1 MAFLIPSPNNLNFPF
16 KTRVTTLA
24 MEKYEELLVSIRK
37 VIRAID
43 LHSKQLNK
51 SSGLTGPQLLI
62 MQEIARVKG
71 ITASAVAKEIN
82 LSAATVTN
90 ILDRLE
96 SRDLIERVRSNEDKR
111 RVSLFLTNKGKT
123 SLIDAPQP
131 LQEHFIQNFCALEQW
146 EQSLL
151 LSSMQRIASMMDA
164 TDLDAAP
171 VLEIAPMTVSSEG
184 ENKN

>member
-1 MAFLIPSPNNLNFPF
+1 
-16 KTRVTTLA
+16 

-71 ITASAVAKEIN
+71 VTASQIAKHVN

-96 SRDLIERVRSNEDKR
+96 SRGLVERVRSAQDKR
-111 RVSLFLTNKGKT
+111 RVSLFLSPQGKNL
-123 SLIDAPQP
+123 LIDAPQP
-131 LQEHFIQNFCALEQW
+131 LQEHFIQKFCELEEW

-151 LSSMQRIASMMDA
+151 LSSMQRIATMMDA
-164 TDLDAAP
+164 NELDAAP
-171 VLEIAPMTVSSEG
+171 VLEIAPMNQTESG
-184 ENKN
+184 K

>member
-1 MAFLIPSPNNLNFPF
+1 
-16 KTRVTTLA
+16 

-62 MQEIARVKG
+62 MQEISRVKG
-71 ITASAVAKEIN
+71 VTAGAVAKEIN

-96 SRDLIERVRSNEDKR
+96 SRDLIERVRSKEDIR
-111 RVSLFLTNKGKT
+111 RVSLFLTEKGKA
-123 SLIDAPQP
+123 SLIDAPQL
-131 LQEHFIQNFCALEQW
+131 LQEHFIQNFCGLEQW

-164 TDLDAAP
+164 NDLDAAP
-171 VLEIAPMTVSSEG
+171 MLEIDPMSVSVNEEKKS
-184 ENKN
+184 

>member
-1 MAFLIPSPNNLNFPF
+1 
-16 KTRVTTLA
+16 

-62 MQEIARVKG
+62 MQEIARIKG
-71 ITASAVAKEIN
+71 VTAGAVAKEIN

-96 SRDLIERVRSNEDKR
+96 SRGLIERVRSKEDKR
-111 RVSLFLTNKGKT
+111 RVSLFLTDIGRT

-151 LSSMQRIASMMDA
+151 LSSMQRIATMMDA
-164 TDLDAAP
+164 SDLDAAP
-171 VLEIAPMTVSSEG
+171 MLEIAPIGMSTDG
-184 ENKN
+184 ESKN